1 MRRIFVIGIGVGD
14 PDHMTIQAIKALN
27 QVDVFFIPDKGA
39 EKAALRN
46 LRTAICER
54 FIEHADY
61 RTIDIEIPQ
70 RASAGDYLAGVDQW
84 HGRLA
89 DIYGRRFEHELEE
102 DEIGAVLVWG
112 DPAIY
117 DSTLRIIERVRAKGL
132 ALHIE
137 VIPGISSVQVLAA
150 KHRIALNQ
158 VGESVLLTT
167 GRKLAGGFPGEF
179 GSVVVLLDGTQT
191 FASLAEPDLDIFWG
205 AYLGTGDEILIS
217 GKLADVKD
225 EIEAVRRRARE
236 QHGWIMDTYLL
247 RKSDPPPVMKPRRRC
262 HDGNQIV
269 RRHGGGHD
277 GERT

>member
-14 PDHMTIQAIKALN
+14 PDYMTIQAIKVLN

-39 EKAALRN
+39 EKAALRE

-54 FIEHADY
+54 FIEKADY
-61 RTIDIEIPQ
+61 RIVDVDVPL
-70 RASAGDYLAGVDQW
+70 RASAGDYLAGVDEW

-89 DIYGRRFEHELEE
+89 DIYGGLFERELEE
-102 DEIGAVLVWG
+102 SEVGAVLVWG

-132 ALHIE
+132 ALDFQ

-150 KHRIALNQ
+150 KHRITLNQ
-158 VGESVLLTT
+158 IGESVLLTT
-167 GRKLAGGFPGEF
+167 GRKLASGFPGEI
-179 GSVVVLLDGTQT
+179 GSVVVLLDGAQT
-191 FASLAEPDLDIFWG
+191 FAHLMQADLDIFWG
-205 AYLGTGDEILIS
+205 AYLGTEDEILLS

-225 EIEAVRRRARE
+225 EIAAVRERARR

-247 RKSDPPPVMKPRRRC
+247 RKSDPGR
-262 HDGNQIV
+262 
-269 RRHGGGHD
+269 
-277 GERT
+277 